1 MPGVRYKNH
10 YISVVH
16 LPDKSLESA
25 CTCYVEIRQER
36 EQVLSTRLIL
46 GEGFKTEQDATE
58 RGFAVGK
65 QWVDQRRGL
74 KEAYSETA
82 ERSFFLRLRMRLS
95 SISLAPEADP

>member
-25 CTCYVEIRQER
+25 CTCLRQER
-36 EQVLSTRLIL
+36 EQVSSTRLIL

-74 KEAYSETA
+74 KEAHSKTV
-82 ERSFFLRLRMRLS
+82 ERSFLLRLRMRLS